1 MEFLTH
7 IWVNLP
13 ADMTDEGRAAIMAEE
28 RERSAVL
35 AKAGI
40 QRRVWRDPGRRAV
53 WVLWETPDATAL
65 HDAVSTL
72 ALFPYMQF
80 EVYPLAA
87 HPNDP
92 QDQA

>member
-13 ADMTDEGRAAIMAEE
+13 ADMSSEAVRELMAAE
-28 RERSAVL
+28 RERSAAL
-35 AKAGI
+35 AEAGI
-40 QRRVWRDPGRRAV
+40 QKRVWRDPGRRAV
-53 WVLWETPDATAL
+53 WVLWEADDATAL
-65 HDAVSTL
+65 HEAASTL

-80 EVYPLAA
+80 DVHPLAV

-92 QDQA
+92 AR

>member
-13 ADMTDEGRAAIMAEE
+13 AEMTDEQRAEIMDAEK
-28 RERSAVL
+28 ERSAHL
-35 AKAGI
+35 AEAGI
-40 QRRVWRDPGRRAV
+40 QKRVWRDPGRRAV
-53 WVLWETPDATAL
+53 WALWETEDATAF

-72 ALFPYMQF
+72 ALYPYMQF
-80 EVYPLAA
+80 DVYPLAG

-92 QDQA
+92 GK